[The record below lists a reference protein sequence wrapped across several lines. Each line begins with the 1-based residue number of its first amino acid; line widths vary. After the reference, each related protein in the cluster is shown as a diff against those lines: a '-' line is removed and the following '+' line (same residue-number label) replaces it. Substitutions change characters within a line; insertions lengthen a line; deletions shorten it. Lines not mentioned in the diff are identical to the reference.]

1 MHPKKAEMLRKL
13 EEASRVHTAALER
26 SREVVTNPG
35 TFGWRRSILT
45 AAVVVPLT
53 GLSAVVSDVS
63 HILIA
68 HSDDDAWD
76 RGDPSAPPP
85 PLPKTDSDSAA

>member
-13 EEASRVHTAALER
+13 EEASRVHTAALAR
-26 SREVVTNPG
+26 SREVVSNPG

-76 RGDPSAPPP
+76 RGDPPAPPT
-85 PLPKTDSDSAA
+85 PLPNVDSDSAA

>member
-13 EEASRVHTAALER
+13 EEASRVCTAALQR
-26 SREVVTNPG
+26 SGEVVTNPG

-53 GLSAVVSDVS
+53 GLSAVMSDVT
-63 HILIA
+63 HVLIA

-76 RGDPSAPPP
+76 RGDPAPPP
-85 PLPKTDSDSAA
+85 PLPKTDSDTAA

>member
-13 EEASRVHTAALER
+13 EEASRVHTAALQR

-63 HILIA
+63 HVLIA

-76 RGDPSAPPP
+76 RGEPPPPP

>member
-1 MHPKKAEMLRKL
+1 MHPKKAEMLKKL

-76 RGDPSAPPP
+76 RGDPPPP